1 MRTDTNKHNPHSIAR
16 KISFTITGFVIA
28 LIVGPLFVI
37 GAYTILTS
45 VMSL

>member
-16 KISFTITGFVIA
+16 KISFTITGLVIA